1 MSKETLVFILG
12 IVAFFVP
19 FVGVPSEYKKWIL
32 IIVGALLM
40 SVGYILRRE
49 AFLQSFTHE
58 SGERRANVFVESA
71 QVSAGEHPH
80 EHDTPKMI

>member
-12 IVAFFVP
+12 IVAFFTP

-32 IIVGALLM
+32 IVIGGLLM
-40 SVGYILRRE
+40 CIGYVLRRE

-71 QVSAGEHPH
+71 QVQSGERSH
-80 EHDTPKMI
+80 EQDIQKVI

>member
-12 IVAFFVP
+12 IVAFFTP
-19 FVGVPSEYKKWIL
+19 FIGVPSEYKKWIL
-32 IIVGALLM
+32 IVIGGLLM
-40 SVGYILRRE
+40 SIGYVLRRE

-71 QVSAGEHPH
+71 QVQSSERFH
-80 EHDTPKMI
+80 EQDIQKVI